1 MKLDRSYLKE
11 RNDGK
16 VSWGMGYLI
25 PNFVNFLLINICYQ
39 RFIII
44 FKANIVIRQ

>member
-1 MKLDRSYLKE
+1 MKE

-16 VSWGMGYLI
+16 VFWGMGYLI
-25 PNFVNFLLINICYQ
+25 PNFVNFLLINIWYQ
-39 RFIII
+39 GFIII